1 MNAHKIQIVT
11 LLGHRYDIECECTRC
26 VAIHAHQRLVRR
38 QRRKAL
44 VAAVL
49 RTAAR
54 KQLFAAYERLR
65 AENPQHSKVI
75 ADLYWE
81 AQRKLG

>member
-1 MNAHKIQIVT
+1 MNAHKIQLVT
-11 LLGHRYDIECECTRC
+11 RTGHRYDVECECTRC
-26 VAIHAHQRLVRR
+26 VAVASAQRRIRR

-44 VAAVL
+44 VTAV
-49 RTAAR
+49 RKTAAR
-54 KQLFAAYERLR
+54 EQLYAVYERLVG
-65 AENPQHSKVI
+65 ENPEHAQVL

>member
-11 LLGHRYDIECECTRC
+11 QMGHRYDIECECARC
-26 VAIHAHQRLVRR
+26 VAIHAHQQRRSR

-44 VAAVL
+44 VAAV
-49 RTAAR
+49 RKTAAR
-54 KQLFAAYERLR
+54 KALATAYERLVG
-65 AENPQHSKVI
+65 ENPEHARML

-81 AQRKLG
+81 AQLRLG

>member
-26 VAIHAHQRLVRR
+26 VAVATHQQRLRR

-44 VAAVL
+44 VMAVL

-54 KQLFAAYERLR
+54 ERLFAVYERLR
-65 AENPQHSKVI
+65 AENPQHTRTL
-75 ADLYWE
+75 DNLYWE
-81 AQRKLG
+81 AQRRLG

>member
-1 MNAHKIQIVT
+1 MNAHKIRLVT
-11 LLGHRYDIECECTRC
+11 RTGHSYDIECECTRC
-26 VAIHAHQRLVRR
+26 VAIHAHQQRARR

-54 KQLFAAYERLR
+54 KQLFATYERLR
-65 AENPQHSKVI
+65 AENPEHAQAI

>member
-1 MNAHKIQIVT
+1 MQAHKVKVMTQM
-11 LLGHRYDIECECTRC
+11 GRRYDVECECTRC
-26 VAIHAHQRLVRR
+26 VAIHAHQQRARR

-54 KQLFAAYERLR
+54 TRLFETHERLR
-65 AENPQHSKVI
+65 AENPQHARVLG
-75 ADLYWE
+75 DLYWE
-81 AQRKLG
+81 AQLRLG

>member
-1 MNAHKIQIVT
+1 MT
-11 LLGHRYDIECECTRC
+11 PLGHRYVIECECTRC
-26 VAIHAHQRLVRR
+26 VAIHAHQQLVRR

-44 VAAVL
+44 VMAVL

-54 KQLFAAYERLR
+54 ERLFATYERLR
-65 AENPQHSKVI
+65 AENPQH
-75 ADLYWE
+75 ARTLDRLYWE

>member
-1 MNAHKIQIVT
+1 MNAHKIRLVT
-11 LLGHRYDIECECTRC
+11 RTGHRYDIECECTRC
-26 VAIHAHQRLVRR
+26 VAIHAHRQLVRR

-44 VAAVL
+44 VMAVL

-54 KQLFAAYERLR
+54 ERLFAVYERLR
-65 AENPQHSKVI
+65 AENPEHAQVI
-75 ADLYWE
+75 DRLYWQ

>member
-1 MNAHKIQIVT
+1 MQTHKVRVVT
-11 LLGHRYDIECECTRC
+11 LLGHRYDVECECARC
-26 VAIHAHQRLVRR
+26 VAVATHQQRLRR

-44 VAAVL
+44 VTAVW

-54 KQLFAAYERLR
+54 KRLYATYERLR
-65 AENPQHSKVI
+65 AENPQHAQVL
-75 ADLYWE
+75 ADLYWK

>member
-1 MNAHKIQIVT
+1 MKAHKIRLVT
-11 LLGHRYDIECECTRC
+11 LLGHRYDIECECARC
-26 VAIHAHQRLVRR
+26 VAIHAHQHRVRR

-44 VAAVL
+44 VMAVL

-54 KQLFAAYERLR
+54 ERLYATYERLR
-65 AENPQHSKVI
+65 AENPQHARVLG
-75 ADLYWE
+75 DLYWE

>member
-1 MNAHKIQIVT
+1 MKAHKVQIVT
-11 LLGHRYDIECECTRC
+11 RTGHRYDIECECTRC
-26 VAIHAHQRLVRR
+26 VAVATHQQRQRR

-44 VAAVL
+44 VVAVA

-54 KQLFAAYERLR
+54 KALYGRYERLR
-65 AENPQHSKVI
+65 AKHPQHARVL

>member
-1 MNAHKIQIVT
+1 MKAHKIQVVT
-11 LLGHRYDIECECTRC
+11 QQGHRYDIECECTRC
-26 VAIHAHQRLVRR
+26 VAIHAHRQLVRR

-44 VAAVL
+44 VMAVL

-54 KQLFAAYERLR
+54 ERLFAVYERLR
-65 AENPQHSKVI
+65 AENPQHARAI

>member
-1 MNAHKIQIVT
+1 MKAHKIRLVT
-11 LLGHRYDIECECTRC
+11 HQGHRYDIECECTRC
-26 VAIHAHQRLVRR
+26 VAVATHQQRARR

-54 KQLFAAYERLR
+54 KRLFGTYERLVG
-65 AENPQHSKVI
+65 ENPEHSEVI
-75 ADLYWE
+75 ASLYWE
-81 AQRKLG
+81 AQLRLG

>member
-26 VAIHAHQRLVRR
+26 VAVASAQRRQRR

-44 VAAVL
+44 VAAV
-49 RTAAR
+49 RKTAAR
-54 KQLFAAYERLR
+54 KQLYAVYERLVG
-65 AENPQHSKVI
+65 ENPEHAQVL